1 MSPGK
6 GRATPQKQRRM
17 IKMLATLSFMDASA
31 PPLESHQKQAVEL
44 PSPVVLC
51 TTILSRYGDQILSME
66 KETMILDLLIN
77 RIDRCYWES
86 TFLYSKICIRESSNE
101 EKRGSFLHKM

>member
-6 GRATPQKQRRM
+6 GRAAPQKQRRM

-77 RIDRCYWES
+77 RIDRFFWAES
-86 TFLYSKICIRESSNE
+86 IFLYSKICIREPSND
-101 EKRGSFLHKM
+101 EKKGKLFA